1 MNDNA
6 AAIGHV
12 DPEITAYASVFK
24 EGLTK
29 AQVEF
34 LYSYIVHGS
43 LRKAAKHSGVHKA
56 RHFEWKRK
64 ALYVECFEEA
74 RRLTLGALEDEA
86 QRRAVD
92 GVVEPVFYRD
102 KLVGHKRRYSDSL
115 LIRLLEANGPA
126 RFGPKPELP
135 NQSRGP
141 GVVIYNG
148 RAPTDEEVTA
158 DHGPPQGGV
167 RVFIPDNHRRRDM
180 PWSESD
186 QISEEQNQ

>member
-6 AAIGHV
+6 VSIGQA

-115 LIRLLEANGPA
+115 LIRLLEANGPEKFKVA
-126 RFGPKPELP
+126 EKKDESEKPKVKV
-135 NQSRGP
+135 N
-141 GVVIYNG
+141 IY
-148 RAPTDEEVTA
+148 
-158 DHGPPQGGV
+158 
-167 RVFIPDNHRRRDM
+167 IPDNHRQS
-180 PWSESD
+180 PSSPEEPSE
-186 QISEEQNQ
+186 